1 MADLFGNR
9 GFWQDSGC
17 LSTEKKEGKT
27 EDSDL
32 VLICFQISV
41 WSGTTTEQTSI
52 EEGAEFMKRR
62 RIIPGVMLKPFL
74 DFRARAKALCQEMG
88 EPYLNGFVMR
98 RQDAAVAERA
108 LSVWRKEF
116 CRRRDEVFAPAYEDI
131 LAQRLEGIIPPGCS
145 KEAVFPPTNF
155 VLRRISF
162 EFDAFVL
169 APHTAR
175 ASEAQRML
183 FLTAWPSVLPMR
195 PISSVRRLS
204 LPTSRKR
211 LCVGSGRFMNGF
223 VHGAAHKPDLRLL
236 PPHWKKHLQKAAGRM
251 FGAETRSFF
260 FRVWRKLG
268 KHLHWQVL
276 LTSRTRRKRPSLSY
290 PFLLL
295 RKGAR
300 CLPVQQA

>member
-169 APHTAR
+169 AAHGTGKRSSKDA
-175 ASEAQRML
+175 
-183 FLTAWPSVLPMR
+183 FLDGWPSVLPMR
-195 PISSVRRLS
+195 PISSARRLRP
-204 LPTSRKR
+204 PTSRKR
-211 LCVGSGRFMNGF
+211 LCVASGRFMNGY
-223 VHGAAHKPDLRLL
+223 VHGAVLKPDLLLL
-236 PPHWKKHLQKAAGRM
+236 PLHWKKRLPKAAGPM
-251 FGAETRSFF
+251 SGAETRSFLF
-260 FRVWRKLG
+260 SFWRRLG
-268 KHLHWQVL
+268 KHLRRQMQA
-276 LTSRTRRKRPSLSY
+276 TSRTQRKRQSLSY
-290 PFLLL
+290 PFLQL
-295 RKGAR
+295 RKGER
-300 CLPVQQA
+300 CLPERQA

>member
-98 RQDAAVAERA
+98 RQDGAVAERA

-131 LAQRLEGIIPPGCS
+131 LAQRLAGITPPGCS

-155 VLRRISF
+155 VLRRSALSLMRLF
-162 EFDAFVL
+162 WPRTV
-169 APHTAR
+169 R
-175 ASEAQRML
+175 ANEAQRML
-183 FLTAWPSVLPMR
+183 FLTGWPSVLPMR
-195 PISSVRRLS
+195 PISSARRLRR
-204 LPTSRKR
+204 PTSRKR
-211 LCVGSGRFMNGF
+211 LCVASGRFMNGY
-223 VHGAAHKPDLRLL
+223 VHGGVLKLDLLLL
-236 PPHWKKHLQKAAGRM
+236 PPHWKKRLPKAAGPM
-251 FGAETRSFF
+251 SGAEAKSFLLS
-260 FRVWRKLG
+260 VWKKLG
-268 KHLHWQVL
+268 KHLRKQVL
-276 LTSRTRRKRPSLSY
+276 LMSRTRRKRRSLSY
-290 PFLLL
+290 PFLQL
-295 RKGAR
+295 RKGER
-300 CLPVQQA
+300 CLPERQA

>member
-17 LSTEKKEGKT
+17 LSTEKKEDKT

-41 WSGTTTEQTSI
+41 WSGTTTE
-52 EEGAEFMKRR
+52 R

-169 APHTAR
+169 AAHGTDC
-175 ASEAQRML
+175 
-183 FLTAWPSVLPMR
+183 V
-195 PISSVRRLS
+195 
-204 LPTSRKR
+204 SRQDA
-211 LCVGSGRFMNGF
+211 L
-223 VHGAAHKPDLRLL
+223 
-236 PPHWKKHLQKAAGRM
+236 
-251 FGAETRSFF
+251 
-260 FRVWRKLG
+260 
-268 KHLHWQVL
+268 
-276 LTSRTRRKRPSLSY
+276 
-290 PFLLL
+290 
-295 RKGAR
+295 
-300 CLPVQQA
+300 

>member
-131 LAQRLEGIIPPGCS
+131 LAQRLRVVRRKP
-145 KEAVFPPTNF
+145 FF
-155 VLRRISF
+155 LRRILFCVESALSLMRLF
-162 EFDAFVL
+162 W
-169 APHTAR
+169 PHTAR
-175 ASEAQRML
+175 ASKAQKML
-183 FLTAWPSVLPMR
+183 FLTGWPSVLPMR
-195 PISSVRRLS
+195 PISSARGLRP
-204 LPTSRKR
+204 PTSRKR
-211 LCVGSGRFMNGF
+211 LCVASGRFMNGY
-223 VHGAAHKPDLRLL
+223 VHGAVLKPDLLLL
-236 PPHWKKHLQKAAGRM
+236 PLHWKKRLPKAAGPM
-251 FGAETRSFF
+251 SGAETRSFLF
-260 FRVWRKLG
+260 SFWRKLG
-268 KHLHWQVL
+268 KHLRRQMQP
-276 LTSRTRRKRPSLSY
+276 TSRTQRKRQSLSY
-290 PFLLL
+290 PFLQL
-295 RKGAR
+295 RKGER
-300 CLPVQQA
+300 CLPERQA

>member
-1 MADLFGNR
+1 MKFLRRPTKTFLLR
-9 GFWQDSGC
+9 GSKASF
-17 LSTEKKEGKT
+17 LRA
-27 EDSDL
+27 
-32 VLICFQISV
+32 V
-41 WSGTTTEQTSI
+41 
-52 EEGAEFMKRR
+52 RR
-62 RIIPGVMLKPFL
+62 KPFFL
-74 DFRARAKALCQEMG
+74 
-88 EPYLNGFVMR
+88 R
-98 RQDAAVAERA
+98 RTLFCVGSA
-108 LSVWRKEF
+108 LS
-116 CRRRDEVFAPAYEDI
+116 
-131 LAQRLEGIIPPGCS
+131 LMRL
-145 KEAVFPPTNF
+145 FW
-155 VLRRISF
+155 
-162 EFDAFVL
+162 
-169 APHTAR
+169 PHTAR

>member
-17 LSTEKKEGKT
+17 LSTEKKQGKT

-169 APHTAR
+169 AAHGTGKRSSKDAFLDGLAER
-175 ASEAQRML
+175 FADETDLISAALESANVTEAIVCRVRTLYERVRSWSCSQTRFALASAALEEAPAEL
-183 FLTAWPSVLPMR
+183 
-195 PISSVRRLS
+195 
-204 LPTSRKR
+204 
-211 LCVGSGRFMNGF
+211 
-223 VHGAAHKPDLRLL
+223 
-236 PPHWKKHLQKAAGRM
+236 M
-251 FGAETRSFF
+251 FGAEAKSFLLS
-260 FRVWRKLG
+260 VWRKLG
-268 KHLHWQVL
+268 KHLRKQVL
-276 LTSRTRRKRPSLSY
+276 LMSRTLRKRQSLSY

-295 RKGAR
+295 RKGER
-300 CLPVQQA
+300 CLPAQPA

>member
-17 LSTEKKEGKT
+17 LSTEKKEDKT

-98 RQDAAVAERA
+98 RQDAAVAERV

-169 APHTAR
+169 AAHGTGKRSSKDAFLDGLAERFADETDLICAALETANVT
-175 ASEAQRML
+175 EARYL
-183 FLTAWPSVLPMR
+183 H
-195 PISSVRRLS
+195 RLY
-204 LPTSRKR
+204 L
-211 LCVGSGRFMNGF
+211 
-223 VHGAAHKPDLRLL
+223 
-236 PPHWKKHLQKAAGRM
+236 
-251 FGAETRSFF
+251 
-260 FRVWRKLG
+260 
-268 KHLHWQVL
+268 
-276 LTSRTRRKRPSLSY
+276 
-290 PFLLL
+290 
-295 RKGAR
+295 
-300 CLPVQQA
+300 

>member
-17 LSTEKKEGKT
+17 LSTEKKEDKT

-131 LAQRLEGIIPPGCS
+131 LAQARRYHSSGMFEGCRFSSDEFCS
-145 KEAVFPPTNF
+145 
-155 VLRRISF
+155 
-162 EFDAFVL
+162 
-169 APHTAR
+169 
-175 ASEAQRML
+175 ASDQL
-183 FLTAWPSVLPMR
+183 
-195 PISSVRRLS
+195 
-204 LPTSRKR
+204 
-211 LCVGSGRFMNGF
+211 
-223 VHGAAHKPDLRLL
+223 
-236 PPHWKKHLQKAAGRM
+236 
-251 FGAETRSFF
+251 
-260 FRVWRKLG
+260 
-268 KHLHWQVL
+268 
-276 LTSRTRRKRPSLSY
+276 
-290 PFLLL
+290 
-295 RKGAR
+295 
-300 CLPVQQA
+300 

>member
-17 LSTEKKEGKT
+17 LSTEKKEDKT

-116 CRRRDEVFAPAYEDI
+116 CRRRDEFCA
-131 LAQRLEGIIPPGCS
+131 G
-145 KEAVFPPTNF
+145 
-155 VLRRISF
+155 LRRHSC
-162 EFDAFVL
+162 
-169 APHTAR
+169 
-175 ASEAQRML
+175 SEARRHHSSGL
-183 FLTAWPSVLPMR
+183 FEGSR
-195 PISSVRRLS
+195 FSSD
-204 LPTSRKR
+204 
-211 LCVGSGRFMNGF
+211 GF
-223 VHGAAHKPDLRLL
+223 
-236 PPHWKKHLQKAAGRM
+236 
-251 FGAETRSFF
+251 RSASNQ
-260 FRVWRKLG
+260 L
-268 KHLHWQVL
+268 
-276 LTSRTRRKRPSLSY
+276 
-290 PFLLL
+290 
-295 RKGAR
+295 
-300 CLPVQQA
+300 

>member
-1 MADLFGNR
+1 MAD
-9 GFWQDSGC
+9 
-17 LSTEKKEGKT
+17 EKKEGKT

-169 APHTAR
+169 AAHGTGKRSSKDAFLDGLAER
-175 ASEAQRML
+175 FADETDLICAALESANVTEAIVCRVRTLYERVRSWSCSQTRFALAS
-183 FLTAWPSVLPMR
+183 
-195 PISSVRRLS
+195 
-204 LPTSRKR
+204 
-211 LCVGSGRFMNGF
+211 
-223 VHGAAHKPDLRLL
+223 AA
-236 PPHWKKHLQKAAGRM
+236 QKAAGRM

>member
-17 LSTEKKEGKT
+17 VSTEKKEGKT

-88 EPYLNGFVMR
+88 EPLSQRFR
-98 RQDAAVAERA
+98 DAKAGC
-108 LSVWRKEF
+108 
-116 CRRRDEVFAPAYEDI
+116 CRRRAGPECLEKRILPA
-131 LAQRLEGIIPPGCS
+131 ARLRFLRRPMKTFLLRGS
-145 KEAVFPPTNF
+145 KVSFLRDVRRMPF
-155 VLRRISF
+155 FLRRILFCVGSALSLMRLF
-162 EFDAFVL
+162 W
-169 APHTAR
+169 PPTAR

-183 FLTAWPSVLPMR
+183 FWTAWPSVLPMR
-195 PISSVRRLS
+195 LISSVRRLN

-211 LCVGSGRFMNGF
+211 LSVGSELLYERVRSWSCSQTRFALASAALEEALAEGGRTHVWCRNKKLF
-223 VHGAAHKPDLRLL
+223 VQCLENAREAFAQAGAAHEQNTTEEAELL
-236 PPHWKKHLQKAAGRM
+236 V
-251 FGAETRSFF
+251 TRSF
-260 FRVWRKLG
+260 
-268 KHLHWQVL
+268 
-276 LTSRTRRKRPSLSY
+276 
-290 PFLLL
+290 
-295 RKGAR
+295 
-300 CLPVQQA
+300 C

>member
-17 LSTEKKEGKT
+17 LSTEKKEDKT

-145 KEAVFPPTNF
+145 KDAVFPPTNF

-169 APHTAR
+169 AA
-175 ASEAQRML
+175 EAQRML
-183 FLTAWPSVLPMR
+183 FWTAWPSVLPMR
-195 PISSVRRLS
+195 LISSVRRLN

-211 LCVGSGRFMNGF
+211 LSVGSERFMNGF
-223 VHGAAHKPDLRLL
+223 VPGAVLKPDLRLL
-236 PPHWKKHLQKAAGRM
+236 PPHWKKRLRKAAGLM
-251 FGAETRSFF
+251 SGAETRSCLFSA
-260 FRVWRKLG
+260 WRTLG
-268 KHLHWQVL
+268 KHLRKRVQP
-276 LTSRTRRKRPSLSY
+276 TSRTRRKRPS
-290 PFLLL
+290 FL
-295 RKGAR
+295 
-300 CLPVQQA
+300 

>member
-17 LSTEKKEGKT
+17 VSTEKKEGKT

-145 KEAVFPPTNF
+145 KEAVFPPTILF
-155 VLRRISF
+155 CVGSALSLMRLF
-162 EFDAFVL
+162 W
-169 APHTAR
+169 PPTAR

-183 FLTAWPSVLPMR
+183 FWTAWPSVLPMR
-195 PISSVRRLS
+195 LISSVRRLN

-211 LCVGSGRFMNGF
+211 LSVGSERFMNGF
-223 VHGAAHKPDLRLL
+223 VPGAVLKPDLRLL
-236 PPHWKKHLQKAAGRM
+236 PPHWKKRLRKAAGLM
-251 FGAETRSFF
+251 SGAETRSCLFSA
-260 FRVWRKLG
+260 WRTLG
-268 KHLHWQVL
+268 KHLRKRVQP
-276 LTSRTRRKRPSLSY
+276 TSRTRRKRPS
-290 PFLLL
+290 FL
-295 RKGAR
+295 
-300 CLPVQQA
+300 